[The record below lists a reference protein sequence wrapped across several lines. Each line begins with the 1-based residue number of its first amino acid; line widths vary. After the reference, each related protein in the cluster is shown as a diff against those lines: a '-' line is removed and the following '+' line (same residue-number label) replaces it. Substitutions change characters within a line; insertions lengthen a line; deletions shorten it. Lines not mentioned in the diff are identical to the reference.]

1 VDYCPQIVACCT
13 AKDLP
18 EDMGLRFL
26 RELNGPLGLAAMA
39 LSVEGSHV
47 WLMLL
52 GSGGS
57 CVLLFSDVI
66 MPSRD
71 CKF

>member
-1 VDYCPQIVACCT
+1 MNCRT
-13 AKDLP
+13 TKDLP
-18 EDMGLRFL
+18 EDMGLRIL

-39 LSVEGSHV
+39 LPVEGSHV
-47 WLMLL
+47 WSMLF

-66 MPSRD
+66 MPRD
-71 CKF
+71 CRF